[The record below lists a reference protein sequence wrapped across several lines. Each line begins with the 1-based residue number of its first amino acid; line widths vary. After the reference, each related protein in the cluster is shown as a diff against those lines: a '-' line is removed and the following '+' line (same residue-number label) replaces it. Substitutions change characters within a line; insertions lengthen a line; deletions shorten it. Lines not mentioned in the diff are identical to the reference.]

1 VSASLQDLT
10 DSFFDEIPAELRSV
24 VVPGELARWLNEGRT
39 RLGYYLQKETDL
51 TWVSA
56 DRTVALPTDYF
67 RFTEL
72 TPDVGTVL
80 PKMRIHGPT
89 IYFIHSDG
97 AASDGTARLLYL
109 ARVPV
114 ISDSQ
119 VSLLTE
125 EGEQAIISFA
135 RYRFYS
141 KIAASR
147 SDYRRYSTLLGANA
161 VAMEELD
168 ALAAGYLADF
178 QSGQETLPTE
188 EPVTFYGD

>member
-1 VSASLQDLT
+1 MSQSLQDLT
-10 DSFFDEIPAELRSV
+10 DSFFDEIPAELQDV
-24 VVPGELARWLNEGRT
+24 VAPGELARWLNEGRV
-39 RLGYYLQKETDL
+39 RLGYYLQKEVDL
-51 TWVSA
+51 TWVDG

-67 RFTEL
+67 RFVEL
-72 TPDVGTVL
+72 TPDATVVL
-80 PKMRIHGPT
+80 PKYRIHGST
-89 IYFIHSDG
+89 IYFVHSDG

-109 ARVPV
+109 ARVPA
-114 ISDSQ
+114 ITDSQ
-119 VSLLTE
+119 ASLLTE

-147 SDYRRYSTLLGANA
+147 SQYKQYSTLLGANA
-161 VAMEELD
+161 VQMEDLD

-188 EPVTFYGD
+188 EIATFYGD